1 MLVMFGQIQTTIF
14 TGIAQVNYFNS
25 EQEAYVLFMKDKYGF
40 GTISII
46 IILKCLKA
54 LYGFWL
60 EIWYS
65 AQNKNNIYVIR
76 VGRSPRKGGDKL
88 KKMHTFYVLMKYY
101 FLIVQIWN
109 EWKYTFIQQFV
120 KVIGFHYSIFSE
132 IL

>member
-1 MLVMFGQIQTTIF
+1 MISNLYFSAMLVMFGQIQTTIF

-60 EIWYS
+60 EI
-65 AQNKNNIYVIR
+65 
-76 VGRSPRKGGDKL
+76 
-88 KKMHTFYVLMKYY
+88 
-101 FLIVQIWN
+101 
-109 EWKYTFIQQFV
+109 
-120 KVIGFHYSIFSE
+120 
-132 IL
+132 